1 MHITMYKKAFF
12 FLAGTGGRKT
22 STVACG
28 INPINNNFS
37 DCSKSLISQINEI
50 YVFLGIYIRIVS
62 LVNRYRATMTYCL
75 WHWQSR
81 RCITN
86 NGEKI

>member
-37 DCSKSLISQINEI
+37 DYPKSLISRISKN
-50 YVFLGIYIRIVS
+50 YVFLGIHIRIVS
-62 LVNRYRATMTYCL
+62 FVNRYRESMTYCL
-75 WHWQSR
+75 LHWQSR
-81 RCITN
+81 RCITYYD
-86 NGEKI
+86 